1 LQTADPLGASGQ
13 TFLQALQLF
22 TLIFRFTSQPLVT
35 LASQLAK
42 PGLQVMLHVPPLQLG
57 TPLVLLHAVPQALQ
71 LPASVSKLT
80 SQPLAGLLSQSA
92 QLASHLATVQVL
104 LVQSAVA

>member
-1 LQTADPLGASGQ
+1 MP
-13 TFLQALQLF
+13 QALQLL
-22 TLIFRFTSQPLVT
+22 TLMFRFTSQPLVT

-42 PGLQVMLHVPPLQLG
+42 PTLQVMLHAPALQVG

-71 LPASVSKLT
+71 LAGSVSKLT

>member
-1 LQTADPLGASGQ
+1 MPHD
-13 TFLQALQLF
+13 
-22 TLIFRFTSQPLVT
+22 
-35 LASQLAK
+35 
-42 PGLQVMLHVPPLQLG
+42 PPLQLG

-92 QLASHLATVQVL
+92 QLASHLATVQAL